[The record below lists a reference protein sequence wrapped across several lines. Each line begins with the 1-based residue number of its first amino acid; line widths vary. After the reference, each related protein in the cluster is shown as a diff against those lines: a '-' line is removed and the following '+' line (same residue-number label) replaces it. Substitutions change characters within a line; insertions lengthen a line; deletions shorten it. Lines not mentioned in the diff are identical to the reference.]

1 MKLYYAGFCVWL
13 LLLMVMLSSCSE
25 FEAKIE
31 EMNIMTQPALDEQM
45 HKNDG
50 LQQ

>member
-13 LLLMVMLSSCSE
+13 LLLVVMLSSCSE

-31 EMNIMTQPALDEQM
+31 EMNTTTQ
-45 HKNDG
+45 NDG

>member
-13 LLLMVMLSSCSE
+13 LLLVVMLTGCSE

-31 EMNIMTQPALDEQM
+31 EMNQESWRDKTPVTHYD
-45 HKNDG
+45 
-50 LQQ
+50 

>member
-1 MKLYYAGFCVWL
+1 MKLYSISLIL
-13 LLLMVMLSSCSE
+13 LLLLTGCSE
-25 FEAKIE
+25 FDAKIE
-31 EMNIMTQPALDEQM
+31 EMNIITQPALDEQM

>member
-13 LLLMVMLSSCSE
+13 LLLVVMLSSCSQ

-31 EMNIMTQPALDEQM
+31 EMNTTIQ
-45 HKNDG
+45 NDR